1 MALPVAP
8 VHRAAIRSALTAALQ
23 ALPLLVSS
31 PADLAP
37 SILHGLERPAAM
49 PALVVPQVALARVLA
64 LALGPDS
71 PAHHAQ
77 AASVAHRAQ
86 AQAARRPRVK
96 RPVRHALLQ
105 EDAADARS
113 IPRRRKAP

>member
-1 MALPVAP
+1 MARRVNSPAVLVPSTLPAP
-8 VHRAAIRSALTAALQ
+8 RREVMLALAVREHPARVQ
-23 ALPLLVSS
+23 AL
-31 PADLAP
+31 
-37 SILHGLERPAAM
+37 R
-49 PALVVPQVALARVLA
+49 RVLA